1 MCFAFLSL
9 VCSKIWRRCVHA
21 MPASPHLLKAVAIGS
36 SVNAALLGE
45 SVGQQG
51 KVVAAQR
58 RWPTHATTGAAAI
71 AVDVGRRWGGGGYG
85 GRPLQD
91 VEEVRAAVGL
101 GFGVGVGVS
110 RSGRWGER
118 LQKGMTAAATTICI
132 SINLKGSGLRE

>member
-1 MCFAFLSL
+1 
-9 VCSKIWRRCVHA
+9 

-91 VEEVRAAVGL
+91 VEEVRAAVGVC
-101 GFGVGVGVS
+101 VGVGVS
-110 RSGRWGER
+110 RFGRWGKR

>member
-1 MCFAFLSL
+1 
-9 VCSKIWRRCVHA
+9 

-91 VEEVRAAVGL
+91 VEEVRAAVGVC
-101 GFGVGVGVS
+101 VGVGVS
-110 RSGRWGER
+110 RFGRWGKR
-118 LQKGMTAAATTICI
+118 LQKGMTATAATCI
-132 SINLKGSGLRE
+132 SIKVEGKVGYVSEI

>member
-1 MCFAFLSL
+1 MR
-9 VCSKIWRRCVHA
+9 VIPR
-21 MPASPHLLKAVAIGS
+21 SPHLLKAVTIGS
-36 SVNAALLGE
+36 TGIDAALLGE

-58 RWPTHATTGAAAI
+58 RWPTHTTNAGAAAI
-71 AVDVGRRWGGGGYG
+71 AVDVGWRWGGGGYG